1 MDDATKEL
9 QREHTWMIL
18 LNVINLLIKVFSTS
32 NQVPVRVT
40 RIHHQLLLVPLLVQ
54 EVVVEKLLLLLL
66 KVVNV

>member
-1 MDDATKEL
+1 
-9 QREHTWMIL
+9 MIL
-18 LNVINLLIKVFSTS
+18 LNVINLLVKVFSTS